1 MSGVGGL
8 CWFVG
13 VEGSSSGEGE
23 AVATALVSRVMA
35 SGGGLC
41 RCIEWLPEEVREWA
55 GGVGGSIGPLRMRL
69 D

>member
-13 VEGSSSGEGE
+13 VEGSSAGDAAVPPFCEGTSG
-23 AVATALVSRVMA
+23 V
-35 SGGGLC
+35 GLD
-41 RCIEWLPEEVREWA
+41 RWMEWLPEEVRECA
-55 GGVGGSIGPLRMRL
+55 GGVGGRTGPLRILL